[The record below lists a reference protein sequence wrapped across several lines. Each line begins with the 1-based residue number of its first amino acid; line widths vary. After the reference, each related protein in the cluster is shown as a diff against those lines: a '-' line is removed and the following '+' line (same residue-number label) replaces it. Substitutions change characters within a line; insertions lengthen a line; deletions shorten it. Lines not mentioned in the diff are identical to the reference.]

1 MQRAKKT
8 PQEKKLLSYDKDRRN
23 AYGERGSHSRHAI
36 ASQKAINRR
45 TDRRRA
51 DQLLENA
58 DKESPDALENAELK
72 AKSLAKRFWRKS
84 ADVPLRVWVEHRL
97 KRRRRLGI
105 NAGNTTLL
113 ERQRE
118 KA

>member
-1 MQRAKKT
+1 MQKARKT

-58 DKESPDALENAELK
+58 DKESLDALESAELK
-72 AKSLAKRFWRKS
+72 AKSLARRGWRKS
-84 ADVPLRVWVEHRL
+84 ADTPLRVWVEHRL
-97 KRRRRLGI
+97 GRRKRLGI
-105 NAGNTTLL
+105 NSGDKNLL
-113 ERQRE
+113 KRQQE